1 MAPICICLG
10 DDFHITVLAS
20 PQLNIKIL
28 CKHINF

>member
-10 DDFHITVLAS
+10 GDLNITVLAS

-28 CKHINF
+28 YKHINF